1 VWQVDTPNQL
11 HTMEAMSS
19 TPESFSEERPGRIG
33 LAKSLTF

>member
-1 VWQVDTPNQL
+1 VRTPNQL

-33 LAKSLTF
+33 LANLLIF